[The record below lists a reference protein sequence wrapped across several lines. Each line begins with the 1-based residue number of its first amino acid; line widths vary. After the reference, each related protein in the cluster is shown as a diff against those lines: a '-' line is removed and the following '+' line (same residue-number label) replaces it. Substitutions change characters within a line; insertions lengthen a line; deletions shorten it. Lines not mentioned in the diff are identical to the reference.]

1 MGMNTRIDNN
11 CLFCKIGQRKI
22 EANIID
28 ENENAIAFLD
38 AFPLTPGH
46 TLVITKNHY
55 AKLQDVRLNEV
66 NNLFEL
72 AYKILPFIEAG
83 TNVQGTLLAIHN
95 GKEAGQ
101 EIPHVHL
108 HIVPRKPGDGG
119 SPIHSMFDSDH
130 RLEKS
135 EMISV
140 FKSIREQSENRSLD
154 PT

>member
-1 MGMNTRIDNN
+1 MNANIDNN
-11 CLFCKIGQRKI
+11 CIFCKIGRKRI
-22 EANIID
+22 DANIID

-55 AKLQDVRLNEV
+55 AKLQDVKFGEIS
-66 NNLFEL
+66 NLFSL
-72 AYKILPFIEAG
+72 AYKILPLIEEG
-83 TNVQGTLLAIHN
+83 TGVQSTLLAIHN
-95 GKEAGQ
+95 GKDAGQ

-119 SPIHSMFDSDH
+119 STIHSMFDSNH

-135 EMISV
+135 EMMRI
-140 FKSIREQSENRSLD
+140 FNSIKEASKKGQ
-154 PT
+154 